1 MSKKALVPLGLIAAA
16 GVMGSLANGQ
26 GNKRASTRRGMG
38 RRGVKYDSAANE
50 AWVAF
55 FSADTP
61 TPEGMR
67 LGRKFRDR
75 IEYLVDNK
83 FNLPDDAE
91 YPDLND
97 LAYLS
102 YASHAGHG
110 VGLWEDR
117 APWHSSF
124 EKVVMADKQARDLGY
139 RLDEEIY
146 EGTAGVMFSR
156 GNGQGNKRAKTNK
169 RFAPG
174 ETLLLDSPHSRGLF
188 PPTKVNFRGYYGAE
202 DAVVV
207 QDGRQMTTKVAWL
220 SRIKG
225 QRDKIN
231 YRRKHKAR
239 SYRHRDTVR
248 AKLLQDKANTK
259 RRREDRKSKGLRAP
273 SNTPVKKPLTYG
285 YVSEMQVLES
295 LHLQALETCDQTYA
309 DYAPPEVL
317 RGLERKGYITQDRGT
332 AGWGDWSLT
341 SKGLKWADKKRGLD
355 GKRGRRAKSSEE
367 VLRSSFGA
375 GRDGTR

>member
-91 YPDLND
+91 YPDLDD

-207 QDGRQMTTKVAWL
+207 QDGRQMTIKVAWL

-225 QRDKIN
+225 QRAKHSKRDFVKQVWERQAPTMTGGPLPPPIPGMEGPFRFRSGKIL
-231 YRRKHKAR
+231 YWDPKEGK
-239 SYRHRDTVR
+239 Y
-248 AKLLQDKANTK
+248 
-259 RRREDRKSKGLRAP
+259 
-273 SNTPVKKPLTYG
+273 Y
-285 YVSEMQVLES
+285 
-295 LHLQALETCDQTYA
+295 
-309 DYAPPEVL
+309 
-317 RGLERKGYITQDRGT
+317 DRGS
-332 AGWGDWSLT
+332 DMYVMS
-341 SKGLKWADKKRGLD
+341 
-355 GKRGRRAKSSEE
+355 GRR
-367 VLRSSFGA
+367 
-375 GRDGTR
+375 

>member
-26 GNKRASTRRGMG
+26 GNKLTSGRRGMG

-156 GNGQGNKRAKTNK
+156 GNGQRAKHSVDVPHPPVSEVLGEAYTEIK
-169 RFAPG
+169 PGTYVLKAPWG
-174 ETLLLDSPHSRGLF
+174 KFMVR
-188 PPTKVNFRGYYGAE
+188 
-202 DAVVV
+202 AVVKKSGV
-207 QDGRQMTTKVAWL
+207 LGWSWAVLVHGKRIGSGNSPTQRVAF
-220 SRIKG
+220 
-225 QRDKIN
+225 
-231 YRRKHKAR
+231 AR
-239 SYRHRDTVR
+239 V
-248 AKLLQDKANTK
+248 
-259 RRREDRKSKGLRAP
+259 ED
-273 SNTPVKKPLTYG
+273 
-285 YVSEMQVLES
+285 
-295 LHLQALETCDQTYA
+295 
-309 DYAPPEVL
+309 VL
-317 RGLERKGYITQDRGT
+317 RYDTRGRT
-332 AGWGDWSLT
+332 
-341 SKGLKWADKKRGLD
+341 
-355 GKRGRRAKSSEE
+355 GRRAKHSKRDFVKQVWERQAPTMTGGPLPPPIPGME
-367 VLRSSFGA
+367 GPFRFRSGKILYWDPKEGKYYDRGSDMYVMS
-375 GRDGTR
+375 GRR